1 MGSSRRTSRRWRV
14 FDVDTWQ
21 EILETIR
28 KNKLRTFLTG
38 FSVAWGIFM
47 LILLLGSGQGLRH
60 GIQYQFRDDAINSIW
75 IMPGQ
80 TSVPYKGL
88 QPGRQVQFR
97 NGDYDEIR
105 RSIEGIDHMTGR
117 FWIRGNLT
125 VSYGKETGGFDVRCV
140 HPDHLFLENTI
151 ITRGRFLD
159 DLDIKEYRKVAVV
172 GKLVQR
178 DLFKGKEPIGQYL
191 EINGIAFKVV
201 GVFEDIGPEGEMQ
214 KIYLPVSTAQRVF
227 NGADRLGQMM
237 LTTGNASLEKT
248 EEMTKEVSDTLAT
261 RHSFAPDDKRAVFV
275 NNSYE
280 NFQKLMSLMDGIKL
294 FVWMIGIGTILAG
307 VVGVSNIM
315 MIAVRERTKE
325 IGVRKALGA
334 TPASVVGL
342 ILQESVLITGTA
354 GYVGMVLGIATLE
367 LAAKGI
373 TGAEMFRNP
382 EVDLG
387 IAIGA
392 TVILVLAGTIA
403 GFVPARRA
411 AAIRP
416 VDAL

>member
-1 MGSSRRTSRRWRV
+1 ML
-14 FDVDTWQ
+14 DVDTWQ
-21 EILETIR
+21 EIFETIR

-60 GIQYQFRDDAINSIW
+60 GITYQFRDDAINSIW

-105 RSIEGIDHMTGR
+105 RSIEGVDHMTGR

-125 VSYGKETGGFDVRCV
+125 VSYGKETGSFDVRCV
-140 HPDHLFLENTI
+140 HPDHLYLEKTI
-151 ITRGRFLD
+151 MTRGRFLNEM
-159 DLDIKEYRKVAVV
+159 DIKEYRKVAAV
-172 GKLVQR
+172 GKIVER

-191 EINGIAFKVV
+191 EVNGIAFKVV
-201 GVFEDIGPEGEMQ
+201 GVFEDAGPEGEMQ

-237 LTTGNASLEKT
+237 LTTGDS
-248 EEMTKEVSDTLAT
+248 TLDRSNQMAKGVESMLAQ
-261 RHSFAPDDKRAVFV
+261 RHTIAPDDKRAFFV
-275 NNSYE
+275 RNNFE
-280 NFQKLMSLMDGIKL
+280 NFQKLMGLMNGIRL
-294 FVWMIGIGTILAG
+294 FVWMIGIGTIFAG
-307 VVGVSNIM
+307 IVGVSNIM

-334 TPASVVGL
+334 TPFSIVGL
-342 ILQESVLITGTA
+342 ILQESVLITGVA
-354 GYVGMVLGIATLE
+354 GYLGMVLGIATLE
-367 LAAKGI
+367 LAASQLEGV
-373 TGAEMFRNP
+373 EMFRNP

-387 IAIGA
+387 IAIA
-392 TVILVLAGTIA
+392 STAILVLAGMIA

-416 VDAL
+416 VEALRDE